1 MQQVDVGLDV
11 DHQVA
16 DESGGAKVG
25 LDQTAQL
32 DQRQQGGVTPVNHQT
47 RLSR

>member
-16 DESGGAKVG
+16 DESGGAG
-25 LDQTAQL
+25 ISLDETAQL
-32 DQRQQGGVTPVNHQT
+32 DQRQQGGVTPVNRQAH
-47 RLSR
+47 LSR

>member
-11 DHQVA
+11 NHQVA
-16 DESGGAKVG
+16 DESGGTGVG

-32 DQRQQGGVTPVNHQT
+32 DQPQQGGVTPVNSQA